1 MFYVYI
7 LESIEASKHF
17 YIGYTADLKARFSE
31 HNAGKSRQTNKYRP
45 WKIKCYNAFEDENKA
60 KDFEMYLKTHAGRKF
75 QKIHF

>member
-7 LESIEASKHF
+7 LESIETPKHF
-17 YIGYTADLKARFSE
+17 YIGYTNDLKARFAE

-45 WKIKCYNAFEDENKA
+45 WKIKCYTAFENKDKA
-60 KDFEMYLKTHAGRKF
+60 EDFEMYLKTHAGRRF